1 MLNTPFVFVGTYT
14 EPEGSQSEGVYVYR
28 MKPSSGELMFVRAVK
43 DIINPSYL
51 AIHPQQGFFYA
62 VNEVQT
68 YREQSGGG
76 VSAFS
81 VNSDETRFLNERRS
95 NGNDPES
102 GNLIRTGHEIGVSM
116 PVFLKFSL
124 LKYH

>member
-1 MLNTPFVFVGTYT
+1 LLNTPFVFVGTYT

-81 VNSDETRFLNERRS
+81 VNSGETRFLNERRS

-102 GNLIRTGHEIGVSM
+102 GNLIRTGYEIGVSM